1 MVAVWWLKTF
11 GKNRENAKKMWEM
24 DEMLS
29 KMRILL

>member
-1 MVAVWWLKTF
+1 MVAAWWLKTL
-11 GKNRENAKKMWEM
+11 GKNRENAQKIGEM